1 MDSPARRRIAFAV
14 IVCILV
20 ALGAYLLGPAEHHQ
34 RPPGHGSAAATTP
47 SESAPAVTAPSA
59 TAPAATASPAAGSAD
74 IYQWLPFTQA
84 GLAAAAAVATRF
96 GNAYGTYSYTQSAAA
111 YGATL
116 QPLSSASLVQQI
128 ENAYSAPGVASARTG
143 GKQVAAGVAT
153 ISSISAFGPASL
165 TFQVQVDQHITGTA
179 GASQVSTD
187 YTVTLTGGGTTWQV
201 TSVELASAG
210 NS

>member
-1 MDSPARRRIAFAV
+1 M
-14 IVCILV
+14 
-20 ALGAYLLGPAEHHQ
+20 
-34 RPPGHGSAAATTP
+34 
-47 SESAPAVTAPSA
+47 TAPSA

-165 TFQVQVDQHITGTA
+165 TFQVQVDQQHHRHGRGQPGEHRLHGHAHRRRHDLAGHERRAGVRGQLVTIGPAAAAATA
-179 GASQVSTD
+179 VS
-187 YTVTLTGGGTTWQV
+187 
-201 TSVELASAG
+201 SSRSHARRR
-210 NS
+210 